1 MGRNASDLAGQ
12 RFGSLVAEYRAGHDT
27 AGYAMWVC
35 TCDCGG
41 MHHVRS
47 GNLKSWAVTRC
58 KRCSALN
65 VLPAPEGGPRV
76 TVVAWVWAIG
86 EEGGFAVA
94 KDSAGH
100 VIALTPWSKKRQKMH
115 LRPESLELVQRVLTR
130 LVQEGVIAP
139 PSPKEGSVR
148 WCQRVGVGVMTPRRF
163 TPWPQM
169 LEEWVAA
176 GGSREDAHPKALPP
190 TPPRVVPV
198 LLDGTS
204 TP

>member
-1 MGRNASDLAGQ
+1 MGRNASDLAGK
-12 RFGSLVAEYRAGHDT
+12 RFGSLVAEYRAGNDA

-47 GNLKSWAVTRC
+47 ANLKSGAVTRC

-65 VLPAPEGGPRV
+65 VLPAPEGGPKV

-94 KDSAGH
+94 KDHNGC
-100 VIALTPWSKKRQKMH
+100 VLALTPWSKKRQKMH
-115 LRPESLELVQRVLTR
+115 LRPESLELVQRVLVK
-130 LVQEGVIAP
+130 LVDGGHIPP

-148 WCQRVGVGVMTPRRF
+148 WCQRAGVAVMVPKRF

-169 LEEWVAA
+169 LEAWTAA
-176 GGSREDAHPKALPP
+176 GGSIADAHPMSLPP
-190 TPPRVVPV
+190 TPPRVVPIM
-198 LLDGTS
+198 LEGTGA
-204 TP
+204 P